1 MYKQKSMA
9 FSDLDATNYELEQ
22 KALSASLAESSSSL
36 KRPGRNKQR
45 SIRRRPS
52 PVGGVSHNN
61 NNTGNATPSPP
72 ANLAPPPAFASI
84 PAAASMPSREDETA
98 SPTPFSAPAEYPQ
111 VVQELAM
118 NGFELSR
125 VVHAYE
131 LIGDNFDDLLTFLLS
146 NNNGSGSTS
155 TTTMTTNTTP

>member
-45 SIRRRPS
+45 SVRRRPS
-52 PVGGVSHNN
+52 PVGGINHNN
-61 NNTGNATPSPP
+61 HPPP
-72 ANLAPPPAFASI
+72 ALAPPAFASI

-98 SPTPFSAPAEYPQ
+98 SPTPSLSMLAPTEYPQ

-118 NGFELSR
+118 NGFDLSK

-146 NNNGSGSTS
+146 NTSNGSSSSTS
-155 TTTMTTNTTP
+155 